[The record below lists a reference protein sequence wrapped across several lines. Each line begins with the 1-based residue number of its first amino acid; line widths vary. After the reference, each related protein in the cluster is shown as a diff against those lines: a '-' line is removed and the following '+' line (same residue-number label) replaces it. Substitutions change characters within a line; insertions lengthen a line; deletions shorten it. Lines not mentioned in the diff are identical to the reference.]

1 MLLRNSAAA
10 PVLNSGCI
18 HCRSCSMTLFN
29 GKWSFRYVAM
39 VFRHSQWMGSFRY
52 FRDSLWSIS
61 SVDRTAQW
69 PVGKLVPD
77 TAIDY
82 WQVSRKIYYQHIPPS
97 LLLAPVDNPPFG
109 PMTVWTT
116 DKHPSQNVL
125 CQMAV
130 PQPLFE
136 KLYARDAECKFPS
149 LSMVGTA
156 RILSRRRKAM
166 LTAGPSIRI
175 TEWTAITYCHC
186 NFLAL
191 LCNL

>member
-1 MLLRNSAAA
+1 MQRNVSKPELYHPQGTALCASI
-10 PVLNSGCI
+10 L
-18 HCRSCSMTLFN
+18 T
-29 GKWSFRYVAM
+29 
-39 VFRHSQWMGSFRY
+39 QWMGSFRY
-52 FRDSLWSIS
+52 FGDSLWSIS

-82 WQVSRKIYYQHIPPS
+82 WQVSRKIYQHIPPS

-116 DKHPSQNVL
+116 DKHLSQNVL
-125 CQMAV
+125 RQMAV

-136 KLYARDAECKFPS
+136 KLYARDAECKFAS

-156 RILSRRRKAM
+156 RTHYKKISWHHARISGHQWNFRTFRTNFEISGISGQRRTPRPETNK
-166 LTAGPSIRI
+166 
-175 TEWTAITYCHC
+175 W
-186 NFLAL
+186 
-191 LCNL
+191 